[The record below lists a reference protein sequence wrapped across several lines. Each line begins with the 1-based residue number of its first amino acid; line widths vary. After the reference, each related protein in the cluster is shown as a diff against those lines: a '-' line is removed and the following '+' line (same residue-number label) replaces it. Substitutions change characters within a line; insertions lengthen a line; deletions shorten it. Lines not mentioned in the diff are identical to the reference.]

1 MRGRT
6 NIPPRVGGI
15 VNGVVREYQVAEE
28 DGIAIGDYVEFVAS
42 NASYVRGLLTAS
54 QYDFGN
60 DIKEECGAGR
70 FSTRLFELSN
80 GKYCMFYSSSS
91 SSNVTVIAQLFQ
103 EINGTFVEERI
114 TLSDVIGGYAKYY
127 TNFACEIAK
136 DKFLLLLAPYYS
148 TYAAG
153 YILRYNGAQF
163 DITKLTLVSD
173 LGDIYSRT
181 GSDEKG
187 MYKWSNDLY
196 VIPTESN
203 KSITIA
209 RLNESAST
217 FTFVSNLLL
226 NSSDSSIQILGK
238 YNGYLV
244 VLVDDEQLYT
254 ISISTSGVATVVS
267 TATGPSSVYNFG
279 SQYIKLND
287 DVFFYIAG
295 TFELSYIEDDEDL
308 TIAVTVIRILDNGTI
323 DVSTTVSKKY
333 VGCLYQRRSGGYN
346 TGEYATMFYHDG
358 IIFGVASGISASS
371 SASSSTLYDVLKDLF
386 SLSVE
391 ISTDGTVIF
400 GDISVQH
407 LSYSDSSGT
416 SSRSYNLCGR
426 GLVKS
431 DGTVCILAKEG
442 LATGKPVYVIK
453 PSKEGLSNL
462 YTADLM
468 KKYATKISGVAKTA
482 GAKGEIIEVYA
493 PQ

>member
-42 NASYVRGLLTAS
+42 NTSHVRGLLTAS

-60 DIKEECGAGR
+60 DIKEEYGAGR

-91 SSNVTVIAQLFQ
+91 SSNVTAIAQLFQ

-114 TLSDVIGGYAKYY
+114 TLSDVIGGYAYSY

-163 DITKLTLVSD
+163 DVTKLTLISD
-173 LGDIYSRT
+173 LGNIYSRT
-181 GSDEKG
+181 GSTEKG
-187 MYKWSNDLY
+187 MYKWSDDLY

-203 KSITIA
+203 ESITIA
-209 RLNESAST
+209 RLSESANT

-226 NSSDSSIQILGK
+226 DSSDSSIQILGK

-244 VLVDDEQLYT
+244 VLVDGERLYT
-254 ISISTSGVATVVS
+254 ISISTSGIATIVS
-267 TATGPSSVYNFG
+267 TTAAPSSTYNIG

-287 DVFFYIAG
+287 DVLFYIAG
-295 TFELSYIEDDEDL
+295 LYELSYTEDDKDL

-323 DVSTTVSKKY
+323 DVNATVSKKY
-333 VGCLYQRRSGGYN
+333 VDCLYQRRSGGYN
-346 TGEYATMFYHDG
+346 TSEFATMFYHNG
-358 IIFGVASGISASS
+358 IVFGIASGIG
-371 SASSSTLYDVLKDLF
+371 ASSSTSGSTVYDVLKDLF
-386 SLSVE
+386 SLPVE
-391 ISTDGTVIF
+391 ISTDGTVTF

-407 LSYSDSSGT
+407 LSYSDSSAT
-416 SSRSYNLCGR
+416 SGRSYNLCGR
-426 GLVKS
+426 GTVKS
-431 DGTVCILAKEG
+431 DGTVCILVKEG
-442 LATGKPVYVIK
+442 LAIGKPVYVMK

-462 YTADLM
+462 YAADLM
-468 KKYATKISGVAKTA
+468 KKYATKISGIAKTA
-482 GAKGEIIEVYA
+482 GAKDELIEVYA
-493 PQ
+493 PR